1 MKLNF
6 FFFFIFLIVIT
17 FNFFLKKINEDF
29 FIEEP
34 VLLTVDKGM
43 NLKQVSNIL
52 IKNKIFTNDFYFISW
67 VKLNFASKKI
77 KAGEYLI
84 KKKFSIESVTE
95 TLILGKTLIHLFQL
109 SEGDSKK
116 QFYKKLSNIRQD
128 FQSTEVPSN
137 LIANTY
143 GYTIHDDFSDILNI
157 IKNQSFFESKKIW
170 DSRNKLIPLESIN
183 ELFILASIIE
193 KETGKNSEKSIIAG
207 VFYNRLIKKMK
218 LQSDPTVIYSIT
230 LGDKFDRKLSR
241 KDLKLKSEYNTYH
254 IKGLPPTP
262 ICYPSYET
270 LLATANPVYSDY
282 LYFVADGKGGHLFSK
297 SYKEHLKNI
306 ENLKKNDN

>member
-1 MKLNF
+1 
-6 FFFFIFLIVIT
+6 
-17 FNFFLKKINEDF
+17 
-29 FIEEP
+29 
-34 VLLTVDKGM
+34 M

-84 KKKFSIESVTE
+84 KKKFSIKSVTE